1 MAKIQI
7 VLKDSVHPIEIETS
21 GVAAT
26 RILNRYTLFMQ
37 NGKQAS
43 YKFPLDPPMAGF
55 LSVSFENV
63 LVVVLQTD

>member
-1 MAKIQI
+1 MAKLQT

-21 GVAAT
+21 SVAAT

-43 YKFPLDPPMAGF
+43 YKFPLDAPMTGF

-63 LVVVLQTD
+63 QSVMLQTD

>member
-1 MAKIQI
+1 MAKLQI
-7 VLKDSVHPIEIETS
+7 VLKDSAQPIEIETS

-26 RILNRYTLFMQ
+26 RILNRYTLYMQ

-55 LSVSFENV
+55 LSVSFDNV
-63 LVVVLQTD
+63 LSVMLQTD

>member
-1 MAKIQI
+1 
-7 VLKDSVHPIEIETS
+7 
-21 GVAAT
+21 
-26 RILNRYTLFMQ
+26 MQ

-63 LVVVLQTD
+63 LAVVLQTD